1 MSAELNLYELLVDS
15 VRDYAV
21 FILDPQGNVRTWNA
35 GARLLKGYEA
45 DEIIGQPF
53 SKFYTEGAKES
64 GWPAHELQ
72 VATREGRFEDEGWR
86 VRKDGSRFWAN
97 VIITAMRNPS
107 SGELV
112 GFSKITRDLT
122 TRRAA
127 EELLRESE
135 ERFRLLIEGV
145 IDYAVYMLDPG
156 GRITSWN
163 SGAQRMKGYT
173 RDEVLGKHFS
183 LFYPSEGI
191 AAGDPWAELASA
203 RLLGHVESEGWRV
216 RKDGSRFLARVVVT
230 AMHDGEGRLR
240 GFAKVTQDL
249 SSREHAVQL
258 ERAAQHV
265 NEFIAILAHELR
277 NPLAPI
283 RNAVSVMER
292 MQGDS
297 TTQAAMR
304 QIIARQAAHLARIV
318 DELLDVSRVTRG
330 TFTIEPKDVDV
341 VDVVERA
348 VEMVRPEVDQL
359 HQTLQIDVPPAP
371 IGTRGDPD
379 RLLQLLTNL
388 LTNAVRFTPPA
399 GRISVRLRVNVDRIE
414 ITVADSGRGIAA
426 EDLHGIFGLFVQGKE
441 AVNRVG
447 GGLGVGLAL
456 ARRIAELHQGTIEAH
471 SAGPGKGSEFI
482 IRLPQHQLA
491 NDVVRPQPKRAEPPQ
506 ISKRVLV
513 VDDNIDTAN
522 TLQLLLRSLGHETR
536 IANDGPAALAA
547 ADEFRPDVVLLDIGM
562 SGMNGYEVARRLRS
576 RKEGRL
582 KIVAI
587 TGWGAEADRA
597 RSTDAGFDLHLVKP
611 VDEVELRQI
620 LINEIRRH

>member
-15 VRDYAV
+15 LRDYAV
-21 FILDPQGNVRTWNA
+21 FILDPQGNVRTWNS
-35 GARLLKGYEA
+35 GARVLKGYEA
-45 DEIIGQPF
+45 EEIIGQHF
-53 SKFYTEGAKES
+53 SKFYTEAARNA

-72 VATREGRFEDEGWR
+72 AATREGRFEDEGWR

-97 VIITAMRNPS
+97 VIITAMRDPS
-107 SGELV
+107 SGKLV

-122 TRRAA
+122 VRRAE

-145 IDYAVYMLDPG
+145 IDYAVYMLDPE
-156 GRITSWN
+156 GRITRGN
-163 SGAQRMKGYT
+163 TGAQRMKGYT
-173 RDEVLGKHFS
+173 RDEVLGKHLS
-183 LFYPSEGI
+183 LFYPPEGV
-191 AAGDPWAELASA
+191 AAGEPWAELTTA
-203 RLLGHVESEGWRV
+203 RLQGHLESEGWRV
-216 RKDGSRFLARVVVT
+216 RKDGSRFLARVLMT

-249 SSREHAVQL
+249 SSREHAAEL
-258 ERAAQHV
+258 ERTAQHV

-297 TTQAAMR
+297 ATQAAMR
-304 QIIARQAAHLARIV
+304 QTIARQAAHLARIV
-318 DELLDVSRVTRG
+318 GELLDVSRITRG
-330 TFTIEPKDVDV
+330 TFAIEPRDLDMI
-341 VDVVERA
+341 DVVERA
-348 VEMVRPEVDQL
+348 VEMVRPEADQL
-359 HQTLQIDVPPAP
+359 HQALHIDVPPGP
-371 IGTRGDPD
+371 VGTRGDAD

-388 LTNAVRFTPPA
+388 LTNAVRFTPPS
-399 GRISVRLRVNVDRIE
+399 GRISVRLRGNGDQIE

-471 SAGPGKGSEFI
+471 SAGPGRGSEFI
-482 IRLPQHQLA
+482 IRLPQRQLA
-491 NDVVRPQPKRAEPPQ
+491 NDVAASQRAEPRH

-522 TLQLLLRSLGHETR
+522 TLNLLLRSLGHETR
-536 IANDGPAALAA
+536 VANDGPAALAA
-547 ADEFRPDVVLLDIGM
+547 AEDFHPDVVLLDIGM

-597 RSTDAGFDLHLVKP
+597 RSTDAGFDVHLVKP

-620 LINEIRRH
+620 LMNGIRTH

>member
-1 MSAELNLYELLVDS
+1 MSADLNLYELLVDS

-21 FILDPQGNVRTWNA
+21 FILDPQGNVRTWNV
-35 GARLLKGYEA
+35 GARVLKGYEA
-45 DEIIGQPF
+45 DEIIGQHF
-53 SKFYTEGAKES
+53 SQFYTEAAKGS
-64 GWPAHELQ
+64 GWPAHELRA
-72 VATREGRFEDEGWR
+72 ATREGRFEDEGWR

-97 VIITAMRNPS
+97 VIITAMRDPS

-122 TRRAA
+122 TRRAE

-173 RDEVLGKHFS
+173 RDEVLGKHYS
-183 LFYPSEGI
+183 LFYPPEGI
-191 AAGDPWAELASA
+191 AAGEPWAELTAA
-203 RLLGHVESEGWRV
+203 RLQGHVESEGWRV
-216 RKDGSRFLARVVVT
+216 RKGGSRFLARVVVT

-258 ERAAQHV
+258 ERTAQHV

-292 MQGDS
+292 VQGDS
-297 TTQAAMR
+297 AIQAAMR
-304 QIIARQAAHLARIV
+304 QTIARQAAHLARIV

-330 TFTIEPKDVDV
+330 TFTIEPQDVDM

-348 VEMVRPEVDQL
+348 VEMVRPEADQL
-359 HQTLQIDVPPAP
+359 HQTLQIDVPRAP

-399 GRISVRLRVNVDRIE
+399 GRISVRLRVNADQIE

-426 EDLHGIFGLFVQGKE
+426 DDLHGIFGLFVQGKE

-471 SAGPGKGSEFI
+471 SAGPGGGSEFI
-482 IRLPQHQLA
+482 IRLPQQEIA
-491 NDVVRPQPKRAEPPQ
+491 NDVVQPQRAEPPQ

-513 VDDNIDTAN
+513 VDDNVDTAN

-536 IANDGPAALAA
+536 VANDGPAALAA

-587 TGWGAEADRA
+587 TGWGTDADRA
-597 RSTDAGFDLHLVKP
+597 RSTDAGFDVHLVKP

-620 LINEIRRH
+620 LINGIRRH